1 MPEGPI
7 LLQIPRGAG
16 ARPLSV
22 LCQTGSACMVH
33 DPCSGRRHRTKM
45 EQSLPPGTR
54 RQRRFRRVRKLS
66 GIQSHTGLVAQR
78 CTHPFIA
85 FSDTDMSPHKI
96 GEIYSAQSVETW
108 CDTCVYEMGE
118 AIRWTESIMSQKT
131 VDAMCTLP
139 LSTGVSY

>member
-1 MPEGPI
+1 M
-7 LLQIPRGAG
+7 
-16 ARPLSV
+16 
-22 LCQTGSACMVH
+22 
-33 DPCSGRRHRTKM
+33 
-45 EQSLPPGTR
+45 
-54 RQRRFRRVRKLS
+54 RKLS

-139 LSTGVSY
+139 LSTGVHY